1 MTSLVPADDVVEQ
14 RLEQPSLV
22 GDGVLADVD
31 ATLLQRL
38 LDEGGHLF
46 AVRWCAETT
55 EGGRK
60 RPKLAQL
67 SPTEQD

>member
-38 LDEGGHLF
+38 LDEGGDLF
-46 AVRWCAETT
+46 AVRWCGDDR
-55 EGGRK
+55 GGKK
-60 RPKLAQL
+60 RPRLAHL
-67 SPTEQD
+67 SRTEQD